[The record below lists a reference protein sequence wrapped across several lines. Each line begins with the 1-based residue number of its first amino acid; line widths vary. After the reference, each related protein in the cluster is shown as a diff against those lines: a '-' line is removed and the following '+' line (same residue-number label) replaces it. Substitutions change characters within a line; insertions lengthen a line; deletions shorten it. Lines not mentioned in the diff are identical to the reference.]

1 MVFIFSESSMENSC
15 IRSSELNNVLEFSYV
30 KDDRNAFE
38 ANLKDNEKRRTDIS
52 YQLYDLQEVVDEQ
65 TVGFYFFNF
74 NLTLFHGPRSIVRQW
89 TISCGP

>member
-1 MVFIFSESSMENSC
+1 MLFLKKVSWCGTFQKISNRFTPSNKLSERVFRVF
-15 IRSSELNNVLEFSYV
+15 LEFSYV

-65 TVGFYFFNF
+65 TVGFY
-74 NLTLFHGPRSIVRQW
+74 SIY
-89 TISCGP
+89 

>member
-1 MVFIFSESSMENSC
+1 M
-15 IRSSELNNVLEFSYV
+15 IREILYSEFSYV

-65 TVGFYFFNF
+65 TVGFYSFFIGI
-74 NLTLFHGPRSIVRQW
+74 LVLDWP
-89 TISCGP
+89 